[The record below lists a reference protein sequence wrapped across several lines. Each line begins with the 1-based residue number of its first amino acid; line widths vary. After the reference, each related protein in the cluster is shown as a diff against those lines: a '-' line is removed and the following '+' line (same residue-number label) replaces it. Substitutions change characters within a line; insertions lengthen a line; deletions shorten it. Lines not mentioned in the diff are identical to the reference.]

1 MATDATLW
9 SEMLR
14 RKAALGQHSTGPVP
28 TPGRK
33 DRARPPHP
41 GTRRKG
47 FTQGTGKPRAANRTF
62 RPHSCTVLCSRRRGV
77 LPFQKCQRN
86 PKAENKNDAT
96 SMQGQSSLCQGP
108 GATLRPPNPGGRGQA
123 TRTLSVPGR
132 HRRAGADLREW
143 MRLNSGSS

>member
-14 RKAALGQHSTGPVP
+14 RKAAPGQHSTGPVP

-62 RPHSCTVLCSRRRGV
+62 RPHSCAVLCSRRRGV

-86 PKAENKNDAT
+86 PKAENKNDAI

-108 GATLRPPNPGGRGQA
+108 GGNTPTPQSRRTGTGDQDTVCAWAPPQSRG
-123 TRTLSVPGR
+123 
-132 HRRAGADLREW
+132 
-143 MRLNSGSS
+143 